1 MEDHL
6 TLLDTDAAL
15 QPLLDAAK
23 DSLSSVST
31 VRALVVK
38 VLSHPEIFCGYD
50 QFKALLV
57 HGNIDDAALLA
68 TLDLFSYGSFAAY
81 SQNPN
86 SYLTLNDKQIAK
98 LRQLT
103 LLSCVQ
109 EACEVGREAIPYAS
123 IGETL
128 QLSDQRA
135 MEQVIVSC
143 IYSRALNGKLCQKN
157 RQLLISDVPPCIS
170 RDVPFDKIT
179 TLLQQWSAVQE
190 RLSTSYSG
198 LEEAHS
204 EVSQSLAQSAAHWK
218 MVQDRQVKAQTQV
231 QNSTAGGGGGNGGT
245 VRLAGWPESSVGAR
259 RSSASRQS
267 KRSRGGLAG
276 GPFTDPFQRY

>member
-1 MEDHL
+1 MDDHL

-31 VRALVVK
+31 VRAVVVK
-38 VLSHPEIFCGYD
+38 VLAHPEIFCGYD
-50 QFKALLV
+50 QMKALLV

-68 TLDLFSYGSFAAY
+68 TLDLFSYGNFVAY
-81 SQNPN
+81 SQNPG
-86 SYLTLNDKQIAK
+86 SYLALNDKQIAK

-109 EACEVGREAIPYAS
+109 EACEVGQAAVSYAS
-123 IGETL
+123 VGEAL

-143 IYSRALNGKLCQKN
+143 IYSRTLNGKLCQKT
-157 RQLLISDVPPCIS
+157 RQLMISDVPACIS
-170 RDVPFDKIT
+170 RDVPLDKISH
-179 TLLQQWSAVQE
+179 LLHQFHVFQE
-190 RLSTSYSG
+190 RLATSYSG

-204 EVSQSLAQSAAHWK
+204 DVSQSLAQSAAYWK
-218 MVQDRQVKAQTQV
+218 MVQDRQAKAQTQV
-231 QNSTAGGGGGNGGT
+231 QSSSAGGGGTGGT
-245 VRLAGWPESSVGAR
+245 VRMAGWPESSVGAR

-267 KRSRGGLAG
+267 KRSRGGLG